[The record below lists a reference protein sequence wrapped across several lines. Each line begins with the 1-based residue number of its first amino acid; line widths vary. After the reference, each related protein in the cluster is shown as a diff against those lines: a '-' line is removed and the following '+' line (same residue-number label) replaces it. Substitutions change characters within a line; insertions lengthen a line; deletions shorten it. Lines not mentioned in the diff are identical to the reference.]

1 MQKLTKWID
10 TILSNFL
17 IVLMA
22 MMVLDVSWQVFTR
35 FVLRNASSYTEE
47 LANFLLIWIGVLGA
61 SYALRTKA
69 HLGIDVLTYKLQGI
83 RKKVAEIFV
92 YSFVTLFA
100 FFIMVIGGFR
110 LVQLTFTLNQ
120 ISPALEIQMGY
131 VYLVLPI
138 SGILIIYYSIGFI
151 FKALKGEFENTH
163 SEMEAI

>member
-69 HLGIDVLTYKLQGI
+69 HLGIDILTHKVKGTR
-83 RKKVAEIFV
+83 RKMVEIMV
-92 YSFVTLFA
+92 YSFVILFA
-100 FFIMVIGGFR
+100 LFIMVIGGLR
-110 LVQLTFTLNQ
+110 LVELTFTLNQ
-120 ISPALEIQMGY
+120 TSPALGVKMGY

-151 FKALKGEFENTH
+151 IKALKGEFDTPHTEV
-163 SEMEAI
+163 EAI